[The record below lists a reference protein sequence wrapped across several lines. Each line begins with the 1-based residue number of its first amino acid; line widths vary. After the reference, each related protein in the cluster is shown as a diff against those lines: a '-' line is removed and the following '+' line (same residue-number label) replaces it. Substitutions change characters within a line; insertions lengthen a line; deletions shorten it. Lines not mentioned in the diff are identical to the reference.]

1 MVAVVVC
8 ASLAWLAPDFAS
20 LSQDLDPLV
29 YQNIAMRLMQGEG
42 GFWMLPYFESNVV
55 RFTDHPPLG
64 IFTVSLWYSMFG
76 SGLLATKLLIIT
88 ILSAVMLAQR
98 DLARLTGI
106 PVWTSMLLFVVMP
119 LTLATLTEL
128 YLEGMLT
135 LTTLLAVAAC
145 WRAQQNRLWSIL
157 FGLMVYV
164 GFLIK
169 GPVALFALAAPLGL
183 WWYQGRFLQPLVIAG
198 IALAI
203 ALVLFVLTLI
213 SFPDAQVHFSFYLE
227 NQVLA
232 SVLGE
237 RTIQNNRLDQLGE
250 WSKQVA
256 IAGLVLAALA
266 KTVTFPKVARFWLIL
281 SLSGSLP
288 LLISSRHYSHYLLPA
303 LPFLALTLASCI
315 QPRTLPSHY
324 RLPAIGLLGV
334 VAIMLFVTNLGG
346 NGRHDRDLAAVEVI
360 ETVVPMSEP
369 IAFCPEDR
377 SLHIRA
383 FLAAY
388 RGRDLHHVTNAE
400 AANMWLI
407 CTHPLGR
414 RDFNVPMKKGIRIW
428 APSPELVNEHL

>member
-8 ASLAWLAPDFAS
+8 ASFAWLAPDLAS

-29 YQNIAMRLMQGEG
+29 YQSIAIRLMQGEG

-64 IFTVSLWYSMFG
+64 IFIVSFWYSIFG
-76 SGLLATKLLIIT
+76 SGLLATKVLIIT
-88 ILSAVMLAQR
+88 VLSAVMLAQR
-98 DLARLTGI
+98 DLARLTGT

-119 LTLATLTEL
+119 VTLGTLTEL

-145 WRAQQNRLWSIL
+145 WRAQQDRLWSIL

-183 WWYQGRFLQPLVIAG
+183 WLCQGRFLQPLVIAG
-198 IALAI
+198 IALAT
-203 ALVLFVLTLI
+203 ALVLFILTLI
-213 SFPDAQVHFSFYLE
+213 SFPDAQDHFSFYLE

-232 SVLGE
+232 SVFGE

-250 WSKQVA
+250 WGKQIA
-256 IAGLVLAALA
+256 IAGLVSAALV
-266 KTVTFPKVARFWLIL
+266 KTITFPKVTRYWLIL
-281 SLSGSLP
+281 SLSGFLP

-324 RLPAIGLLGV
+324 RWPALGLLGV
-334 VAIMLFVTNLGG
+334 VGIALFVTNLGR
-346 NGRHDRDLAAVEVI
+346 NGRHNLDLAAVEALQA
-360 ETVVPMSEP
+360 VVPMSEP

-377 SLHIRA
+377 SLRIRA
-383 FLAAY
+383 YLAAY
-388 RGRDLHHVTNAE
+388 EGRDLHHVTNAD

-414 RDFNVPMKKGIRIW
+414 RDFNVPMKKGIRLW
-428 APSPELVNEHL
+428 APSPDFVNEH